1 MNLREI
7 FNDRFNKVLN
17 RNTQFFDVLV
27 GYFRA
32 SGFYLMEKALDKI
45 EKTRILI
52 GINTDKKI
60 IELYEEAQ
68 GNSRTIIFIEY

>member
-1 MNLREI
+1 M
-7 FNDRFNKVLN
+7 
-17 RNTQFFDVLV
+17 V

-68 GNSRTIIFIEY
+68 GTVEQLSLSNIETIDNYKDQLEKRI